1 LPQKIDHV
9 TWMEQPL
16 IWAERCRGRS
26 LAWTPDASW
35 FVNDPLGPVP
45 HSHDDATEIALL
57 AQGQME
63 ILVGGTKRVYGP
75 GDLIIMP
82 PDKFHNYWF
91 KGDDT
96 VCLFVVVAPNH
107 KYARFRT
114 QDYRPGAFE
123 GDAQFASVFGSDP
136 LPSNQHFATERL
148 ILPPGATTSET
159 MFKLKDTVIYVLSGT
174 ALLRMNTL
182 VGPLA
187 AHQYQHIPA
196 TVRFQISN
204 PGYEPLVYLNL
215 TITDPFT
222 EHGTELVKS
231 GETQAQE
238 QSHK

>member
-1 LPQKIDHV
+1 MAPKIEHT

-26 LAWTPDASW
+26 LAWTPDANW

-91 KGDDT
+91 KGEDT
-96 VCLFVVVAPNH
+96 VCLFVLVAPNH

-114 QDYRPGAFE
+114 QDYRPGANE
-123 GDAQFASVFGSDP
+123 GDAHFASVFGNDS
-136 LPSNQHFATERL
+136 LPSNQHFATERV
-148 ILPPGATTSET
+148 ILPPGASTPET

-174 ALLRMNTL
+174 AMLRMNTL
-182 VGPLA
+182 AGPLA

-204 PGYEPLVYLNL
+204 PGYEPLVYLTF

-231 GETQAQE
+231 GETQIHD